1 MYPIWARKYTIIL
14 LAHQTY
20 SCFKNDDCFPP
31 NPVDQKKWVMADWW
45 LPTNEETLLDNS
57 SRNARTLFHVPLS
70 MYRRKKS
77 AANQIFC
84 FRNPPR
90 QSNQEHRQSACNKS
104 SVFRLINFWRFSGI
118 CWHFTC
124 NLLTFYLFWPYSV
137 AYLFV
142 PFDLDVLPCT
152 GCFYSLV
159 PHWDGPFS

>member
-77 AANQIFC
+77 AANQICC

-104 SVFRLINFWRFSGI
+104 SVFCALPETYLIPAWYLLDTLLCFHTCLIPTWSFASRDSSTLGDLVI
-118 CWHFTC
+118 CWHFT
-124 NLLTFYLFWPYSV
+124 
-137 AYLFV
+137 
-142 PFDLDVLPCT
+142 
-152 GCFYSLV
+152 
-159 PHWDGPFS
+159 